1 MSAPSDERDSG
12 MAHVQPA
19 PPSRLVGLPSWLL
32 SRAAAVGAGAV
43 GAALGAHGMRRHHFS
58 VLHALAEGGSV
69 SQAEL
74 GRRLGLDRS
83 DLHAVL
89 GELEASD
96 LIARSPDERDRRR
109 NSVEITKAG
118 RARLVDL
125 DVAVDGAQGV
135 LLARLDADEQVE
147 LRRLLVLLLGDSI
160 PSPAG

>member
-1 MSAPSDERDSG
+1 M
-12 MAHVQPA
+12 
-19 PPSRLVGLPSWLL
+19 
-32 SRAAAVGAGAV
+32 
-43 GAALGAHGMRRHHFS
+43 
-58 VLHALAEGGSV
+58 

-74 GRRLGLDRS
+74 GRRLGIDRS

-96 LIARSPDERDRRR
+96 LIVRSPDERDRRR
-109 NSVEITKAG
+109 NSVEITRAG
-118 RARLVDL
+118 RTRLVDL

-147 LRRLLVLLLGDSI
+147 LRRLLVLLLGDSM